1 LLPRPRRPA
10 SKLASNPPSSTRIY
24 KPTGH

>member
-10 SKLASNPPSSTRIY
+10 GKLASNPPSSTRIY